1 VTARFKSLFDS
12 SQRDEKFR
20 EQERARALA
29 TLRTCLPLPDV
40 QLASGAAR
48 EAEQVVTGMERT
60 EMCAKMVVGVSGRGR
75 AGKGGGRGSP
85 EVRSDATTFSP
96 LPLHSTAQEGQ
107 RSPLPRSHPTGRPP
121 AELSRTRARG
131 CDRTGRSGAGRP
143 PTPARRSRQHLRA
156 RRRRRRAH
164 RRTRERRDRARPWRR
179 HRCRHAPAARVVGR
193 REWGGWVDGDTCR
206 P

>member
-1 VTARFKSLFDS
+1 MTARFKSLFDS

-85 EVRSDATTFSP
+85 ESGATRRPSAPSPSTQPLKKVSDPLSRDLTRPEGPQPNSREPEREDAT
-96 LPLHSTAQEGQ
+96 AQDGAAQ
-107 RSPLPRSHPTGRPP
+107 GDHRRQLAGPVSISGLGGGVAGPTDGR
-121 AELSRTRARG
+121 ESGGIERDRG
-131 CDRTGRSGAGRP
+131 DDIGVDT
-143 PTPARRSRQHLRA
+143 HLR
-156 RRRRRRAH
+156 
-164 RRTRERRDRARPWRR
+164 PGW
-179 HRCRHAPAARVVGR
+179 
-193 REWGGWVDGDTCR
+193 WGGGSGGGG
-206 P
+206 